1 MVLPVGGAGRA
12 RVPSGDRAA
21 SLAAAWRL
29 LFCVATA
36 AAAAAPLSASAEVK
50 GPFDARDRGRQ
61 LARTDQ
67 PFDCPRP
74 QPAVRDIR
82 IAEYYTDKA
91 YSIVDEKRRKD
102 ADRSADPLHRYARK
116 VTWMADQALLQREH
130 REAVTGCLVRWLGEW
145 ADGSA
150 MLGEIDGP
158 LAQHYRKWT
167 LASIALAYVAIKP
180 TTSVGP
186 QRKAAIEGWLR
197 QLAREMDAYY
207 ATWRR
212 ESWNNHM
219 YWQGLAEA
227 AVAAAVDDR
236 RLLEKA
242 AEKYRHAVD
251 AITPEGLLPKEV
263 ARREKAFG
271 YHVFSLAPLV
281 LLAEIGERNGMALYE
296 LRGGAIHRLAHL
308 VATGMEEISS
318 VERLVGGRQE
328 VDPRGKVWTLAW
340 LEPYLARFPDPRL
353 EKLVAPHRPVAHE
366 WLGGNLTLHFAD
378 MDVARGVRLS
388 DR

>member
-1 MVLPVGGAGRA
+1 MRLSPVAVADRSRLPSRHGAA
-12 RVPSGDRAA
+12 PAP
-21 SLAAAWRL
+21 AAWRL
-29 LFCVATA
+29 LFCMVAAT
-36 AAAAAPLSASAEVK
+36 APLSSPAEVK
-50 GPFDARDRGRQ
+50 GPFDTRDRVRQ
-61 LARTDQ
+61 LARVDE
-67 PFDCPRP
+67 PFTCPRP
-74 QPAVRDIR
+74 PAAVRDIR
-82 IAEYYTDKA
+82 IAEYYTDQA

-102 ADRSADPLHRYARK
+102 ADRSAGPLHRYARK
-116 VTWMADQALLQREH
+116 VTWMADRALVQREH
-130 REAVTGCLVRWLGEW
+130 RADVTGCLVRWLGEW
-145 ADGSA
+145 ADDGA

-180 TTSVGP
+180 TATVGTE
-186 QRKAAIEGWLR
+186 RKAAIERWLR
-197 QLAREMDAYY
+197 RLAGEMDGYY

-212 ESWNNHM
+212 DSWNNHV

-263 ARREKAFG
+263 ARRDKAFG
-271 YHVFSLAPLV
+271 YHAFSLAPLV

-296 LRGGAIHRLAHL
+296 MRGGAIHRLAH
-308 VATGMEEISS
+308 VVTQAMEEAASF
-318 VERLVGGRQE
+318 ERLVGGRQE

-353 EKLVAPHRPVAHE
+353 EKLLAPHRPVTHE
-366 WLGGNLTLHFAD
+366 WLGGNLTLHFAT
-378 MDVARGVRLS
+378 MDAARAVRLT
-388 DR
+388 DPR